1 MRLAIPVDHHDT
13 PTMMHDEATIV
24 IRSGNGGDGCVSFRR
39 EKYVPEGGPDGGDGG
54 RGGDVVIIARRNLN
68 TLSAF
73 IRRRHWKAPHG
84 EQGGSRNCSGAKGN
98 DLVLEVPCGTL
109 VIDADSQALI
119 ADMTSPDQP
128 FVVAAGGIGGKGNT
142 RFKSATNQ
150 TPRKATPGQPGTQLS
165 LRLELKLMADV
176 GVIGFPN
183 AGKSTLL
190 SRLSRA
196 TPKIGAYPFT
206 TLEPQPGVIER
217 DGRSI
222 VMADIPGLIAGAA
235 EGVGLGH
242 QFLRHVERCRLLL
255 HLVDGSEG
263 ESDAMLERIEV
274 LNNELRRFSPLLA
287 GKEQVVVLNKQD
299 VCPELPAIAREI
311 SQRLGLPVLTVSGV
325 SGEGLRD
332 LENTLLQRVPESLVE
347 E

>member
-1 MRLAIPVDHHDT
+1 
-13 PTMMHDEATIV
+13 MHDEATIV

-73 IRRRHWKAPHG
+73 VRRRHWKAEHG
-84 EQGGSRNCSGAKGN
+84 VQGGGRNCSGADGE
-98 DLVLEVPCGTL
+98 DLILEVPCGTL
-109 VIDADSQALI
+109 VIDAESEALV
-119 ADMTSPDQP
+119 ADMTEPDQP

-150 TPRKATPGQPGTQLS
+150 TPRKATSGQVGTQLS

-176 GVIGFPN
+176 GLIGFPN

-222 VMADIPGLIAGAA
+222 VMADIPGLIEGAA

-263 ESDAMLERIEV
+263 DEDAICERIDI
-274 LNNELRRFSPLLA
+274 LNKELRRFSPLLA
-287 GKEQVVVLNKQD
+287 GKEQVLVLNKQD
-299 VCPELPAIAREI
+299 VCPELPDIARNI
-311 SQRLGLPVLTVSGV
+311 QQRIGLQVLTISGV
-325 SGEGLRD
+325 SGQGLRA
-332 LENTLLQRVPESLVE
+332 LENELLQRIPESLIKD
-347 E
+347 